1 MNRSVKDKFRTFIA
15 KMLQHGKKNQQQ
27 IASRKIETTRQ
38 AHLPHLPQDY
48 TIGQNEI
55 DAFRMKAIVLLK
67 KDSILGTP
75 LNNLLKG
82 PIEVEKTD
90 VGNEENKKTVFHLS
104 QRFEWSGSTYQL
116 EGKFLKDQTRTR
128 SIPITDS
135 FKLTLH
141 NPAPLEKDL

>member
-1 MNRSVKDKFRTFIA
+1 MKDKFLTFIA
-15 KMLQHGKKNQQQ
+15 KVLQLGRKNQQQ
-27 IASRKIETTRQ
+27 IASRKIETTSQ
-38 AHLPHLPQDY
+38 AHLPQDY

-104 QRFEWSGSTYQL
+104 QRFEWSGRTYQL
-116 EGKFLKDQTRTR
+116 EGKFLKDEARTR

-141 NPAPLEKDL
+141 NPSPLDKDYS

>member
-1 MNRSVKDKFRTFIA
+1 MNLPIPDKLRFFISKILKHVRKD
-15 KMLQHGKKNQQQ
+15 HQQ
-27 IASRKIETTRQ
+27 IASRKIDTAKQ
-38 AHLPHLPQDY
+38 ACLPQEY

-75 LNNLLKG
+75 LNNLLKD
-82 PIEVEKTD
+82 PIQIEKTS
-90 VGNEENKKTVFHLS
+90 EEKREVFHLS
-104 QRFEWSGSTYQL
+104 QRFEWSGNTYQL
-116 EGKFLKDQTRTR
+116 EGKFMKDQSKTR

-141 NPAPLEKDL
+141 RPSSPD

>member
-1 MNRSVKDKFRTFIA
+1 MNLPLKDKFRQFIA
-15 KMLQHGKKNQQQ
+15 KMLQHVRKNHQQ

-38 AHLPHLPQDY
+38 AHLPQDY
-48 TIGQNEI
+48 SIGQHEI

-75 LNNLLKG
+75 LNNLLKD
-82 PIEVEKTD
+82 PIQIEKTN
-90 VGNEENKKTVFHLS
+90 VGSEENKKIVFHLS

-116 EGKFLKDQTRTR
+116 EGKFIKDSKTKTR

-141 NPAPLEKDL
+141 NPPPKDKESN

>member
-1 MNRSVKDKFRTFIA
+1 MNLPMKDKLRTFIS
-15 KMLQHGKKNQQQ
+15 KMLQHVRKNRQQ
-27 IASRKIETTRQ
+27 IATRKIDTAKQ
-38 AHLPHLPQDY
+38 AYLPQEY

-82 PIEVEKTD
+82 PIQVEKTS
-90 VGNEENKKTVFHLS
+90 EENKKMVFHLS
-104 QRFEWSGSTYQL
+104 QRFEWSGNTYQL
-116 EGKFLKDQTRTR
+116 EGKFIKDHSKTR

-141 NPAPLEKDL
+141 NPQEK

>member
-1 MNRSVKDKFRTFIA
+1 MIKDKFLTFISRI
-15 KMLQHGKKNQQQ
+15 LQHIRKDHQQ
-27 IASRKIETTRQ
+27 IATRKIETAKQ
-38 AHLPHLPQDY
+38 ACLPQDY

-82 PIEVEKTD
+82 PIEVEKT
-90 VGNEENKKTVFHLS
+90 NEETTKVVFHLS
-104 QRFEWSGSTYQL
+104 QRFEWSGKTYQL
-116 EGKFLKDQTRTR
+116 EGKFMKDPSKTR
-128 SIPITDS
+128 SIPVTDS

-141 NPAPLEKDL
+141 EPGKN